1 MRQQAAGGFTIEIRN
16 LQRKH
21 RIDQGLIRDKSKAI
35 LSLCGLKD
43 AELSILIVNNQRIRM
58 LNKKYRGIDRPTDV
72 LSFPMMGTE
81 MKNTVASCMGSKQ
94 SPRHSCG
101 SRSPDHCK
109 TLDSHFR
116 GNDRKKTSNKLQEIS
131 KVNSVPAAQPGGMSA
146 QPLLLGDV
154 VLSMEKIESQ
164 AREQGHS
171 PDCELMALLTHG
183 ILHLIGYDHERS
195 LQEDRRMRKKEGIIL
210 AKL

>member
-1 MRQQAAGGFTIEIRN
+1 MMRQQAAGGGTIEVRN

-21 RIDQGLIRDKSKAI
+21 KIDQGLIRDKSKAI
-35 LSLCGLKD
+35 LALCGLKD
-43 AELSILIVNNQRIRM
+43 VELSILIVNNQRIQG
-58 LNKKYRGIDRPTDV
+58 LNKQYRGINKPTDV

-81 MKNTVASCMGSKQ
+81 
-94 SPRHSCG
+94 
-101 SRSPDHCK
+101 
-109 TLDSHFR
+109 F
-116 GNDRKKTSNKLQEIS
+116 
-131 KVNSVPAAQPGGMSA
+131 NSVPTT

-154 VLSMEKIESQ
+154 VLSMEKIQSQ

-171 PDCELMALLTHG
+171 VDCELMMLLTHG

-195 LQEDRRMRKKEGIIL
+195 LQEERRMRKKEGLIL

>member
-1 MRQQAAGGFTIEIRN
+1 MIKRSATGNFTIGIRN

-21 RIDQGLIRDKSKAI
+21 KIDQDLIQKKSKAI

-43 AELSILIVNNQRIRM
+43 AELSILIVNNQRIQG

-72 LSFPMMGTE
+72 LSFPMTGTE
-81 MKNTVASCMGSKQ
+81 
-94 SPRHSCG
+94 
-101 SRSPDHCK
+101 
-109 TLDSHFR
+109 F
-116 GNDRKKTSNKLQEIS
+116 
-131 KVNSVPAAQPGGMSA
+131 NSVPPM

-171 PDCELMALLTHG
+171 AESELMILLTHG

-195 LQEDRRMRKKEGIIL
+195 PQEERRMRKKEGLIL
-210 AKL
+210 AKI

>member
-1 MRQQAAGGFTIEIRN
+1 MIKEQTTGGFIIEIRN
-16 LQRKH
+16 LQRKY
-21 RIDQGLIRDKSKAI
+21 RLNQGLIRNKSKII

-43 AELSILIVNNQRIRM
+43 AELGILIVNNQRIRM
-58 LNKKYRGIDRPTDV
+58 LNKKYRGMDKPTDV

-81 MKNTVASCMGSKQ
+81 
-94 SPRHSCG
+94 
-101 SRSPDHCK
+101 
-109 TLDSHFR
+109 L
-116 GNDRKKTSNKLQEIS
+116 
-131 KVNSVPAAQPGGMSA
+131 NSVPPM

-154 VLSMEKIESQ
+154 VLSMEKIHSQ

-171 PDCELMALLTHG
+171 AESEFMMLLTHG

-195 LQEDRRMRKKEGIIL
+195 LQEERKMRKKEGLIL